1 MVRKKSFD
9 AFKIEY
15 EKVKPEHQSIYD
27 VNAYKTYLRKLENS
41 DKIVEAF
48 IQFLEQRSVLRF
60 LLKHH

>member
-1 MVRKKSFD
+1 MVRKKTFD

-27 VNAYKTYLRKLENS
+27 VNAYKTYLQKLENS

-48 IQFLEQRSVLRF
+48 IQFLEQRSVVLF
-60 LLKHH
+60 